1 MGTCLIWWGTLL
13 ILGAAFMPLSR
24 IVFQNFRDGGWL
36 FSKVL
41 GVALPGF
48 FLWVLVCAGILPF
61 TPASCI
67 GVAVC
72 GILLNIVIF
81 WYRLKKGKSV
91 FWLTRENG
99 YLIIG
104 EEVLFLLL
112 FLGWTY
118 LAAFHAEAYG
128 TEKFMDYGFMAS
140 MMRSTQLPAPDIWYG
155 GEAINY
161 YYGGQYFAV
170 FLTKLTFTRIQETY
184 HVMRTLVA
192 ALAFVLP
199 FALVRQ
205 IWEDRSKRRRSRA
218 AAPVGVL
225 AGMAVSMAGNM
236 HYVLA
241 AHLLK
246 WLRGFLGHDRDYT
259 YWFPNSTR
267 YIGYYPEGNDKT
279 IHEFPAYSFVLG
291 DLHAHVVNLMFVLLV
306 VGMTYAFMKRP
317 VVTAAKRKSMSL
329 KQRIMHD
336 FLQIHILLFGL
347 FTGIF
352 HFTNYWDFAI
362 YLVVILAVVVCRN
375 LWEGDF
381 SWKYAVGKSFLQGI
395 WIFLLSTLAA
405 LPFTLSFQTM
415 VSGIALAKNHSSL
428 KQLAVVWGL
437 PFVMCLIFLVSM
449 TSSAIKKRG
458 DMGRFRS
465 IFCKMS
471 LQDLYIAGLALCA
484 MGLVVIPELIYVRD
498 IYEEGF
504 ARANTMFKLTYQ
516 AFTLFGICMAYILM
530 RFLLHR
536 SRRLYVTGI
545 VTGVCLVSTF
555 GYIINACS
563 AWYGTDLSLKNYPGL
578 DATAYLEEKFPQDAA
593 AIDWLNENV
602 TGSPVILEAC
612 GDSYS
617 DYERVSAMTGL
628 PCVLGWYVHEWLWR
642 GDTQDLNERKADV
655 EAIYTAQ
662 DEKTAGR
669 LLDKYQVKYI
679 YVGTLEREAYGV
691 LDDTLLKSLGT
702 VVFEEND
709 TYIVEISR

>member
-1 MGTCLIWWGTLL
+1 
-13 ILGAAFMPLSR
+13 
-24 IVFQNFRDGGWL
+24 
-36 FSKVL
+36 
-41 GVALPGF
+41 
-48 FLWVLVCAGILPF
+48 
-61 TPASCI
+61 
-67 GVAVC
+67 
-72 GILLNIVIF
+72 
-81 WYRLKKGKSV
+81 
-91 FWLTRENG
+91 
-99 YLIIG
+99 
-104 EEVLFLLL
+104 
-112 FLGWTY
+112 
-118 LAAFHAEAYG
+118 
-128 TEKFMDYGFMAS
+128 
-140 MMRSTQLPAPDIWYG
+140 
-155 GEAINY
+155 
-161 YYGGQYFAV
+161 
-170 FLTKLTFTRIQETY
+170 
-184 HVMRTLVA
+184 
-192 ALAFVLP
+192 
-199 FALVRQ
+199 
-205 IWEDRSKRRRSRA
+205 
-218 AAPVGVL
+218 
-225 AGMAVSMAGNM
+225 
-236 HYVLA
+236 
-241 AHLLK
+241 
-246 WLRGFLGHDRDYT
+246 
-259 YWFPNSTR
+259 
-267 YIGYYPEGNDKT
+267 
-279 IHEFPAYSFVLG
+279 
-291 DLHAHVVNLMFVLLV
+291 
-306 VGMTYAFMKRP
+306 
-317 VVTAAKRKSMSL
+317 
-329 KQRIMHD
+329 
-336 FLQIHILLFGL
+336 
-347 FTGIF
+347 
-352 HFTNYWDFAI
+352 
-362 YLVVILAVVVCRN
+362 
-375 LWEGDF
+375 
-381 SWKYAVGKSFLQGI
+381 
-395 WIFLLSTLAA
+395 
-405 LPFTLSFQTM
+405 
-415 VSGIALAKNHSSL
+415 
-428 KQLAVVWGL
+428 
-437 PFVMCLIFLVSM
+437 
-449 TSSAIKKRG
+449 
-458 DMGRFRS
+458 
-465 IFCKMS
+465 MS